1 VVVEDG
7 NAAVCGRR
15 PGSVVVGTG
24 LVGGDVGGGPVLG
37 AGPAVAEVGTGRLD
51 AAALDPTWAVVE
63 DEGDTAIPELG
74 ECREGSTM
82 AMITPA
88 TTSVASTAT
97 LGSRLVGR
105 RWAGVF
111 MGQWRC

>member
-1 VVVEDG
+1 M
-7 NAAVCGRR
+7 
-15 PGSVVVGTG
+15 
-24 LVGGDVGGGPVLG
+24 LG
-37 AGPAVAEVGTGRLD
+37 AGPAAADAGTGRPD
-51 AAALDPTWAVVE
+51 AAPLDPTWAVVE
-63 DEGDTAIPELG
+63 DRGDTVIPELA